1 MELFRLRENDQSG
14 FAEAPESAMDF
25 HLGRSNRD
33 EFYAVIGCR
42 VGVLLNEKTFAEP
55 ESRYMGERWLLSP
68 GIPAEVREAM
78 FRGWLSELPEAPSLT
93 SATPAQAWQS
103 FWGAYEPRDS
113 HRPVAAPSPATVF
126 DLRSPSF

>member
-1 MELFRLRENDQSG
+1 MALFRLRENDQSG

-42 VGVLLNEKTFAEP
+42 AGVLLNEKTFAEP
-55 ESRYMGERWLLSP
+55 ESRCMGERWLLSP

-78 FRGWLSELPEAPSLT
+78 CSKAQERARLRDEGYALITAQNAAKAAERDQAK
-93 SATPAQAWQS
+93 PA
-103 FWGAYEPRDS
+103 R
-113 HRPVAAPSPATVF
+113 
-126 DLRSPSF
+126 